1 MIASFTPRMDI
12 LPAAQTRLWPE
23 LRTITDLGFVLYGG
37 TAIALRLGHRASVD
51 FDFFIDRPLDKGLL
65 REKVPFIRSGDVL
78 QDVFNTLT
86 LLTSTNA
93 PPSERV
99 KISFFGGIDLGR
111 VGEPQK
117 TTDGM
122 LCVASLEDL
131 LASKLSTVLQ
141 RVESKDYF
149 DVAAILKAGLRLDDG
164 LASARA
170 LRGHSFQPAESLK
183 ALTYFEG
190 GDLADLPAEIKTT
203 LIKAVA
209 EVEELPSVSRKSNQ
223 LR

>member
-1 MIASFTPRMDI
+1 
-12 LPAAQTRLWPE
+12 
-23 LRTITDLGFVLYGG
+23 
-37 TAIALRLGHRASVD
+37 
-51 FDFFIDRPLDKGLL
+51 
-65 REKVPFIRSGDVL
+65 
-78 QDVFNTLT
+78 
-86 LLTSTNA
+86 
-93 PPSERV
+93 
-99 KISFFGGIDLGR
+99 
-111 VGEPQK
+111 
-117 TTDGM
+117 M